1 MWQLSQV
8 NQNPPHQRILPWP
21 HKKGAH
27 ILLTFI
33 NSFSNR
39 FSTVVGIWECF
50 IVIRES
56 ILDILWSY
64 GINFIIIFFIP
75 FRTSD
80 SEWRLSLFRFGR
92 PRWLDSVSDGRFGI
106 RRPRWL
112 DSVSDGR
119 FRWFRFGRP
128 IRNQTQFRFGCNIYV
143 YITRVLYCI
152 SGLRPPSSINPI
164 WFWFSKSF
172 STKMLLTLSLLIPYK
187 RRYGC
192 STHKIV
198 QI

>member
-8 NQNPPHQRILPWP
+8 NQNPPHQRILQWP

-33 NSFSNR
+33 NSFSNW
-39 FSTVVGIWECF
+39 FSTVVEIWECF
-50 IVIRES
+50 IEIREP
-56 ILDILWSY
+56 ILDIRKLNLDILCSY
-64 GINFIIIFFIP
+64 RINSIIIFFIP
-75 FRTSD
+75 FWTSD

-112 DSVSDGR
+112 NSVSDGR
-119 FRWFRFGRP
+119 FRWFRFGRRIP
-128 IRNQTQFRFGCNIYV
+128 NQTQFRFGCNIYV

-172 STKMLLTLSLLIPYK
+172 STKMLLT
-187 RRYGC
+187 
-192 STHKIV
+192 
-198 QI
+198 